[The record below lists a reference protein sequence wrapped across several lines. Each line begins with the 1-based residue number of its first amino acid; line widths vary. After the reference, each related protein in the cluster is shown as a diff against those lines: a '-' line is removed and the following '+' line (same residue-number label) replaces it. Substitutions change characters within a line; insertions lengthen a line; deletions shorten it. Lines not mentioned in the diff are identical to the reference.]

1 MKVRLDGQL
10 LAGEGDAVIARQ
22 HLAGRHLQPAAPLT
36 LGFPHGPIGTL
47 KQGQGVISGLQ
58 QGNPD
63 AGGRV
68 DQDFVDAQGLLDGDQ
83 QQTAKGFGHGPV
95 FPTQHDH
102 EFVAAHA
109 RQQMAAGRQH
119 HANASGHPGNHL
131 IPGRVAEGRIDLA
144 ESIKIDPQGGKGLP
158 RALRRSQHAMGGM
171 QAATAV
177 EEAGDGVDDG
187 VLVGHDLGIPE

>member
-1 MKVRLDGQL
+1 MASSSR
-10 LAGEGDAVIARQ
+10 ARRRRDSPAAPRRPPSP
-22 HLAGRHLQPAAPLT
+22 AGRPLT

-95 FPTQHDH
+95 FATQHDH

-144 ESIKIDPQGGKGLP
+144 ESIKIDPQGGGAALLSAAASM
-158 RALRRSQHAMGGM
+158 RWAACRQLRRSRKPVMGSMTACLSGM
-171 QAATAV
+171 IWV
-177 EEAGDGVDDG
+177 SRNE
-187 VLVGHDLGIPE
+187 